1 MKLAQKFLCLYLML
15 TFILLALGC
24 GGGTV
29 GTDDGAT
36 LRVSGT
42 VADVSGAALANALV
56 IVESTGDSSRSD
68 DQGRFEISTSQVAQS
83 RFRIDTIV
91 AGQEISLSSN
101 IVVFDSALDSQR
113 VEITVSVDN
122 ASVTVEDINV
132 RPVQPTPTP
141 GSPRNQPTPVQSPAS
156 RSILSGVVRNQ
167 FSQPVKGVELTL
179 EGERSSTFS
188 AGDSSFELNFLSTRT
203 RIGLLLKYQ
212 GRRARISLS
221 GLPSTPSLI
230 KLKLAMVV
238 LDENQ
243 ISTEAD
249 KPIEVQYDFQIRP
262 VKP

>member
-1 MKLAQKFLCLYLML
+1 MKLQQKFLCLSLIV
-15 TFILLALGC
+15 TSLLLIFGC

-42 VADVSGAALANALV
+42 VADMSGAALTNALV
-56 IVESTGDSSRSD
+56 IIESTGDSSRSD
-68 DQGRFEISTSQVAQS
+68 DQGRFEISTAQVSQS
-83 RFRIDTIV
+83 RFRIDAII

-101 IVVFDSALDSQR
+101 LVVFDSALDSQR
-113 VEITVSVDN
+113 VEITISVDN
-122 ASVTVEDINV
+122 ASVTVEDLNV
-132 RPVQPTPTP
+132 SPVQPTPTP
-141 GSPRNQPTPVQSPAS
+141 GPHSNQPTPVQSPTS
-156 RSILSGVVRNQ
+156 RSIIIGVVRNQ

-188 AGDSSFELNFLSTRT
+188 AGDGSFELNFLSTRT

-221 GLPSTPSLI
+221 GLPKTPSLI

-243 ISTEAD
+243 ITTEEK